1 MAVKVRL
8 TRVGNRNNPI
18 WRVVVADDRAPR
30 DGRFIEVL
38 GHYNPQRSPSEI
50 RIDEQRLERWLSRG
64 AQPTRAVAK
73 LVAALKRGHPPAAEL
88 RAEAE
93 RQQKARAATAASEVT
108 ESAAEAET
116 NGAEATAESE
126 PTAES
131 EAIADAE
138 ATADAEASAGDDAS
152 EGNAEQA
159 APAEPTEPAA
169 DAADDG
175 AS

>member
-50 RIDEQRLERWLSRG
+50 RIDEERLERWLSRG
-64 AQPTRAVAK
+64 AQPTRAVSK
-73 LVAALKRGHPPAAEL
+73 LVAALRRGHPPAAEL

-93 RQQKARAATAASEVT
+93 RQQKARAATAASEVA
-108 ESAAEAET
+108 ESSAGPEANEADSQADSESTANAQPTAET
-116 NGAEATAESE
+116 E
-126 PTAES
+126 PTAEG
-131 EAIADAE
+131 
-138 ATADAEASAGDDAS
+138 TAGDEAS
-152 EGNAEQA
+152 EGSAEQPPPEA
-159 APAEPTEPAA
+159 KEPAA
-169 DAADDG
+169 DAGDDG
-175 AS
+175 AT